1 MTTPGTATT
10 PDREREVTELLGRRS
25 QAGAVAAVAH
35 FSVLGTQSGIGVR
48 DRDGRLTPVVEF
60 LPLPMRGADLLD
72 EIGRIDENAPR
83 LVANYQAAF
92 PDATR
97 RLTAFGADSDDLET
111 PALGWLFLAC
121 GLVLSL
127 DDADVAAAHHVS
139 DGVKVDTVVID
150 QDGRYLFDSRRL
162 LRSLMSYRIAD
173 APTPLLARSVFESLG
188 DFVAEVIPQL
198 LRARPA
204 DVVVC
209 AGDLFAGNQILRSR
223 ARSGL
228 IRSRIP
234 VLFPEL
240 RDELPDG
247 L

>member
-1 MTTPGTATT
+1 MTTPTETTA
-10 PDREREVTELLGRRS
+10 DREREITELLQRRGK
-25 QAGAVAAVAH
+25 AGATAAVAH
-35 FSVLGTQSGIGVR
+35 LSVLGTKSGIGLR
-48 DRDGRLTPVVEF
+48 DPDGHLTPAIEF

-83 LVANYQAAF
+83 LVANYQKAF
-92 PDATR
+92 PDATE
-97 RLTAFGADSDDLET
+97 RLIAFGADLDDLET

-127 DDADVAAAHHVS
+127 DDADLAVARHT
-139 DGVKVDTVVID
+139 DGGVKVDTIVID
-150 QDGRYLFDSRRL
+150 QDGHYLFDGRRL

-173 APTPLLARSVFESLG
+173 APTALLAHSVFESLG
-188 DFVAEVIPQL
+188 DFVADAIGRL

-223 ARSGL
+223 AVSGL
-228 IRSRIP
+228 ARSRVP
-234 VLFPEL
+234 ALFPPREA
-240 RDELPDG
+240 
-247 L
+247 